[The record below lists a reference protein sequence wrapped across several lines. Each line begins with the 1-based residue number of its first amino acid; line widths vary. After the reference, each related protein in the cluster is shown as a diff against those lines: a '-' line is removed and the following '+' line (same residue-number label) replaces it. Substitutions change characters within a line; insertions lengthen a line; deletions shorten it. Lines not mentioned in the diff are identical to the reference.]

1 MRFKNRGNVAGTT
14 DDFHERMVKQVSGTE
29 ACLRMYKRRV
39 CVYRENIG
47 KAVSVESP
55 LRNVVICIIYHKL
68 NEWMTDVFLQAK
80 WLINIICE

>member
-14 DDFHERMVKQVSGTE
+14 DDFHERMVRQVSGTE

-47 KAVSVESP
+47 KAVSN
-55 LRNVVICIIYHKL
+55 L
-68 NEWMTDVFLQAK
+68 
-80 WLINIICE
+80 LINEIKKKFFKWATVTR